1 MILKI
6 FSFPKS
12 KRQSTNGNVSSVI
25 DNVSSSFQSM
35 ASSII
40 KVLSPETHPTLI
52 FKKYYFLPFEI
63 ESRECRKDLTR
74 LRLLTYQVFAE
85 VKEMKYQLNF
95 EDYLDMAA
103 LLIYIEMDGNVQ
115 MEAVEPEIVSRIIPD
130 TIFKLKNYS
139 EQEWLK
145 KI

>member
-1 MILKI
+1 M
-6 FSFPKS
+6 
-12 KRQSTNGNVSSVI
+12 
-25 DNVSSSFQSM
+25 
-35 ASSII
+35 
-40 KVLSPETHPTLI
+40 
-52 FKKYYFLPFEI
+52 
-63 ESRECRKDLTR
+63 TR

>member
-1 MILKI
+1 
-6 FSFPKS
+6 
-12 KRQSTNGNVSSVI
+12 
-25 DNVSSSFQSM
+25 
-35 ASSII
+35 
-40 KVLSPETHPTLI
+40 
-52 FKKYYFLPFEI
+52 
-63 ESRECRKDLTR
+63 
-74 LRLLTYQVFAE
+74 VFAE

-115 MEAVEPEIVSRIIPD
+115 MEAVDHEIVSRIIPD

-145 KI
+145 KIEPKLLKYAEELKKVIH

>member
-1 MILKI
+1 
-6 FSFPKS
+6 
-12 KRQSTNGNVSSVI
+12 
-25 DNVSSSFQSM
+25 M

>member
-1 MILKI
+1 M
-6 FSFPKS
+6 
-12 KRQSTNGNVSSVI
+12 
-25 DNVSSSFQSM
+25 
-35 ASSII
+35 
-40 KVLSPETHPTLI
+40 
-52 FKKYYFLPFEI
+52 
-63 ESRECRKDLTR
+63 
-74 LRLLTYQVFAE
+74 RLLTYQVFAE

>member
-1 MILKI
+1 
-6 FSFPKS
+6 
-12 KRQSTNGNVSSVI
+12 
-25 DNVSSSFQSM
+25 
-35 ASSII
+35 
-40 KVLSPETHPTLI
+40 
-52 FKKYYFLPFEI
+52 
-63 ESRECRKDLTR
+63 
-74 LRLLTYQVFAE
+74 VFAE

>member
-12 KRQSTNGNVSSVI
+12 KRQSTNGSSVI
-25 DNVSSSFQSM
+25 DNVSSSLQSM